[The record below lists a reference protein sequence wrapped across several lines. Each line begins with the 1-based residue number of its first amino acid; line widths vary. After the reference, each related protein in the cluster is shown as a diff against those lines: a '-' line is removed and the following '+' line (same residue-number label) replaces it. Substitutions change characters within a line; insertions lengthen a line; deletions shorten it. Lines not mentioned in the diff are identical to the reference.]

1 MFYQNPTQL
10 WGYNHVRMGTEA
22 TLRHQFCEDNVK
34 TNFKTCSGA
43 WEKGTQRTENQT
55 TFENQPAFP
64 ERGQGG
70 SSDDPTR
77 STSCSV

>member
-1 MFYQNPTQL
+1 MSYQNLIEL
-10 WGYNHVRMGTEA
+10 WGCSDVCKGTES
-22 TLRHQFCEDNVK
+22 TLLHQSGEVNVK
-34 TNFKTCSGA
+34 AKFKICSGA

-70 SSDDPTR
+70 SSDDHT
-77 STSCSV
+77 